1 MEILT
6 GQALVNALR
15 KLSDNVKERL
25 WIAVPYIGGKV
36 SIDKI
41 LGNNWHD
48 DSIEVKLLTDINSLG
63 IDSETLNLF
72 LRKGN
77 VKSLNG
83 LHAKIYIIDDKCILA
98 TANLTNT
105 AFAKRYEI
113 GILCNSFQSLR
124 ITIVFEEW
132 WTKAELV
139 TQVNLDAFKNKPNSQ
154 TDENG
159 YFLPELYN
167 LPPLPKSK
175 IENVSLKDEIKYW
188 RIGTSAG
195 SDGEDF
201 WPEMLKNKRISI
213 GWPQIGNLKAVSD
226 VDKNSLML
234 LLEKVGWT
242 FNGHKSTVSRKA
254 GEIFNFYK
262 NIKIGDIVLP
272 SKGHKIIAI
281 GKVKDDYNFVKKS
294 GFPHIHVVDWLKT
307 NLSIDQYEGP
317 ITTVYEI
324 KNRVT
329 ITKINKLIT

>member
-175 IENVSLKDEIKYW
+175 IENVSLKDE
-188 RIGTSAG
+188 
-195 SDGEDF
+195 
-201 WPEMLKNKRISI
+201 
-213 GWPQIGNLKAVSD
+213 
-226 VDKNSLML
+226 
-234 LLEKVGWT
+234 
-242 FNGHKSTVSRKA
+242 
-254 GEIFNFYK
+254 
-262 NIKIGDIVLP
+262 
-272 SKGHKIIAI
+272 
-281 GKVKDDYNFVKKS
+281 
-294 GFPHIHVVDWLKT
+294 
-307 NLSIDQYEGP
+307 
-317 ITTVYEI
+317 
-324 KNRVT
+324 
-329 ITKINKLIT
+329 